1 MPRYANQPHSS
12 ENKTRIIKMQSLDG
26 EFILLARR
34 NIDNANVF
42 VQYGFGETR
51 TANFSGGGG
60 VQEAEFV
67 DGLRFSVQSAQPIRM
82 NVDLKFGVD
91 KSLLKE
97 GMESLY
103 AYTWVV
109 NTTNAQNASLVKADV
124 IFPINQNL
132 LAKIGGAGSVRVIP
146 AKRPLGAASSKA
158 FDVMDGGGF
167 VEALR
172 VLASSGAA
180 KNRATGVQGLDG
192 EYILLVEKAVGGATM
207 VKPGE
212 KRKEEEGRIGKVAGE
227 MEDQE

>member
-1 MPRYANQPHSS
+1 MPRYANQSHSS
-12 ENKTRIIKMQSLDG
+12 ENKTRIIKIQSLDG

-67 DGLRFSVQSAQPIRM
+67 DGLRFSVQSAQPMRM

-91 KSLLKE
+91 KSLLRE
-97 GMESLY
+97 GIESLY

-109 NTTNAQNASLVKADV
+109 NTTNAQNASLGKADI

-132 LAKIGGAGSVRVIP
+132 LAKIGGAGSVKVIP
-146 AKRPLGAASSKA
+146 AKRPLGAASSRA
-158 FDVMDGGGF
+158 FEVMYSGGF
-167 VEALR
+167 GEALKVIR
-172 VLASSGAA
+172 VA
-180 KNRATGVQGLDG
+180 GVQGLDG
-192 EYILLVEKAVGGATM
+192 EYILLVEKAAGGAMM
-207 VKPGE
+207 VKPAE
-212 KRKEEEGRIGKVAGE
+212 KDKEEEGRIGKVAGE